1 MSNNRTMNQI
11 FIDAT
16 GKLRSGWRA
25 LFFLL
30 AFAFVSGLSYAALFA
45 VFLSLTGLDAAEATD
60 PRYEAT
66 MIAVSSVV
74 SLAVASGVGYLCA
87 RLLEKLPF
95 RSLGA
100 SFTAGWLRHLLLG
113 IAIGASTLVVA
124 ALPAMLFGGLRFE
137 FAADVGFQ
145 ALLYSLA
152 TAVVIFAA
160 AAAYEEALFRGYFLQ
175 TLARGGYAW
184 PAIILT
190 SAFFA
195 TVHLGNPSANA
206 LSTANTAIAGVWF
219 GIAYLR
225 TRDLW
230 FVWGLHLMWNFFQ
243 GSVFGIE
250 VSGLTDLS
258 KPSLLNEIDGGPN
271 WLTGGSYGIEASI
284 GCTAALLL
292 SIIVIK
298 MMPALEP
305 DAEMLAMTSPP
316 SGDGDLER
324 NIHRAG

>member
-1 MSNNRTMNQI
+1 MDHI
-11 FIDAT
+11 FFDST

-45 VFLSLTGLDAAEATD
+45 VFLSLTGLDAADAAA

-66 MIAVSSVV
+66 MIALSSAV
-74 SLAVASGVGYLCA
+74 SLAAALGVGYFCA
-87 RLLEKLPF
+87 RRLEKLPF

-113 IAIGASTLVVA
+113 IVIGAATLVVA

-137 FAADVGFQ
+137 FAADVGVQ
-145 ALLYSLA
+145 ALLYSLT
-152 TAVVIFAA
+152 TAFIIFAA

-184 PAIILT
+184 LAIILT
-190 SAFFA
+190 SVFFA

-206 LSTANTAIAGVWF
+206 FSTANTAIAGLWF
-219 GIAYLR
+219 GIAFMR

-250 VSGLTDLS
+250 VSGLTDIS
-258 KPSLLNEIDGGPN
+258 KPSLLNEIDNGPD

-292 SIIVIK
+292 SIILIRKV
-298 MMPALEP
+298 PGLEP

>member
-1 MSNNRTMNQI
+1 MNHL
-11 FIDAT
+11 FIDANGT
-16 GKLRSGWRA
+16 LRSGWRA

-30 AFAFVSGLSYAALFA
+30 AFAFVSGLSYAAMFA
-45 VFLSLTGLDAAEATD
+45 VFLSITGLDAVEATD
-60 PRYEAT
+60 PKYEVT
-66 MIAVSSVV
+66 MIAVGSAV
-74 SLAVASGVGYLCA
+74 SLAAALGVGYLCA

-100 SFTAGWLRHLLLG
+100 SFSAGWLRHLSLG
-113 IAIGASTLVVA
+113 VAIGAATLVIA
-124 ALPAMLFGGLRFE
+124 ALPAMVFGGLRFE

-145 ALLYSLA
+145 SLLYSLA
-152 TAVVIFAA
+152 TAFVIFAA

-184 PAIILT
+184 LAIILT
-190 SAFFA
+190 SVFFA
-195 TVHLGNPSANA
+195 TVHLGNPSASA
-206 LSTANTAIAGVWF
+206 FSTANTAIAGIWF
-219 GIAYLR
+219 GIAYMR

-258 KPSLLNEIDGGPN
+258 KPSLLNEIDAGPN

-292 SIIVIK
+292 SILIIR

-305 DAEMLAMTSPP
+305 NPKMLAMTSPA
-316 SGDGDLER
+316 SGDSDLKG
-324 NIHRAG
+324 NINSAG

>member
-1 MSNNRTMNQI
+1 MNHI
-11 FIDAT
+11 FLDAT

-30 AFAFVSGLSYAALFA
+30 AFAFASGVIYASMFA
-45 VFLSLTGLDAAEATD
+45 VFISMTGLDAAEATD
-60 PRYEAT
+60 PKYEAS
-66 MIAVSSVV
+66 MIAVGSAV
-74 SLAVASGVGYLCA
+74 SLAAALGVGFFCA
-87 RLLEKLPF
+87 KLLEKLPF

-113 IAIGASTLVVA
+113 IAIGAATLVVA
-124 ALPAMLFGGLRFE
+124 ALPAIIFGGLRFE
-137 FAADVGFQ
+137 FAADVGVQ
-145 ALLYSLA
+145 TLIYSLT
-152 TAVVIFAA
+152 TAFVIFAA

-184 PAIILT
+184 LAIVLT

-206 LSTANTAIAGVWF
+206 FSTANTAIAGLWF
-219 GIAYLR
+219 GIAYMR

-258 KPSLLNEIDGGPN
+258 KPSLLNEIDTGPA

-292 SIIVIK
+292 SIFVIR
-298 MMPALEP
+298 MMPGLEP
-305 DAEMLAMTSPP
+305 DAEMLAMTSPA

-324 NIHRAG
+324 NIDRAG